1 MDYNKAALE
10 MHESH
15 HGKVGIVS
23 KVEVK
28 TRDDLSTA
36 YTPGVA
42 EPCRK
47 IKEKP
52 DDVYKYTFKSNMVAV
67 VSNGTAVLGLGDI
80 GPEAGLPVMEGKAV
94 LFKEFGGVDAFPIC
108 IDAHDA
114 ASVIAACKAIAPT
127 FGGINLE
134 DIKSPE
140 CFEIEETLERE
151 LDIPVFH
158 DDQHGTAIVVTA
170 ALINAL
176 RVVGKKMEDVHIVL
190 NGPGAAGTAIIKM
203 LMTAG
208 AKDIVA
214 VDQFGTL
221 YKGCNSAEAHK
232 NWLGE
237 VTNPRQIKGGLK
249 EALAGADVFIGVSKP
264 GILTTELCKTMNKDA
279 IVFAMANPTPEIM
292 PDEAKAG
299 DRYEILPGDRIP
311 LDGTVVEGES
321 FVDLSAITG
330 ESVPVHVAAGDELV
344 SGGINKSGRLVAV
357 AVHEAGESNAS
368 RIIRAVEEASESKPR
383 MENFITRFARIY
395 TPAVMVLT
403 LLVAVIPP
411 LMGLGEW
418 KEWIHRGLL
427 LLVISCPCALVLSV
441 PLTFFA
447 GLARQSS
454 NGVMLKAAN
463 VMEMLCGV
471 KAVALDK
478 TGTITRGNFVV
489 AKADCEDGFE
499 EAELIEL
506 AAALEAKSTHPI
518 AHAIV
523 SAANGA
529 YAADSMEEVAG
540 CGVKGSVNG
549 KTVLAGNSKHMKKEN
564 ISYREHAERGT
575 TVYVAVDGKYAGC
588 IVIDDTIK
596 PQSKE
601 AVAMMKKHGLD
612 VELLTGDN
620 QASAAAVAKEV
631 GIENVHAS
639 LMPGD
644 KLDTLKKIRAEHG
657 PVAFVGDGINDSVVL
672 SGADVGCAMGA
683 GGTDAAV
690 EAADMVIMGDELT
703 ALPKAIDVSKR
714 TMLIAK
720 ENVVFALAIKLIVMI
735 LGITGHAEMW
745 MAVFADVG
753 AALICVLNAVR
764 LLPAKKAAK

>member
-1 MDYNKAALE
+1 MDFNKAALE

-42 EPCRK
+42 EPCRR
-47 IKEKP
+47 IKADPE
-52 DDVYKYTFKSNMVAV
+52 DVYKYTFKGNMVAV

-208 AKDIVA
+208 ARDIVA

-264 GILTTELCKTMNKDA
+264 GILTTELCQTMNKDA

-292 PDEAKAG
+292 PDEAFPNQVNNVLCFPGLFKGALSVRARNINDTMKLAAAYAIADLITDE
-299 DRYEILPGDRIP
+299 DRSEENIIPGAFDPR
-311 LDGTVVEGES
+311 
-321 FVDLSAITG
+321 
-330 ESVPVHVAAGDELV
+330 VAE
-344 SGGINKSGRLVAV
+344 AV
-357 AVHEAGESNAS
+357 ASA
-368 RIIRAVEEASESKPR
+368 
-383 MENFITRFARIY
+383 
-395 TPAVMVLT
+395 
-403 LLVAVIPP
+403 
-411 LMGLGEW
+411 
-418 KEWIHRGLL
+418 
-427 LLVISCPCALVLSV
+427 
-441 PLTFFA
+441 
-447 GLARQSS
+447 
-454 NGVMLKAAN
+454 
-463 VMEMLCGV
+463 
-471 KAVALDK
+471 
-478 TGTITRGNFVV
+478 V
-489 AKADCEDGFE
+489 AKAARESG
-499 EAELIEL
+499 
-506 AAALEAKSTHPI
+506 
-518 AHAIV
+518 
-523 SAANGA
+523 
-529 YAADSMEEVAG
+529 VA
-540 CGVKGSVNG
+540 
-549 KTVLAGNSKHMKKEN
+549 
-564 ISYREHAERGT
+564 
-575 TVYVAVDGKYAGC
+575 
-588 IVIDDTIK
+588 
-596 PQSKE
+596 
-601 AVAMMKKHGLD
+601 
-612 VELLTGDN
+612 
-620 QASAAAVAKEV
+620 
-631 GIENVHAS
+631 
-639 LMPGD
+639 
-644 KLDTLKKIRAEHG
+644 
-657 PVAFVGDGINDSVVL
+657 
-672 SGADVGCAMGA
+672 
-683 GGTDAAV
+683 
-690 EAADMVIMGDELT
+690 
-703 ALPKAIDVSKR
+703 
-714 TMLIAK
+714 
-720 ENVVFALAIKLIVMI
+720 
-735 LGITGHAEMW
+735 
-745 MAVFADVG
+745 
-753 AALICVLNAVR
+753 R
-764 LLPAKKAAK
+764 L